1 MAKTIV
7 THLSPDLDALGAI
20 WLLKKFGPGFSDAGV
35 AFVPIGKLW
44 QGIKV
49 DSSSE
54 VAYVDVGQG
63 KFDHHQRRNKTCA
76 TRLVWQWVGEKKKSL
91 KKDHALTRLVNLIG
105 EIDHFGEY
113 FWPDPANDRYDLG
126 PVALING
133 LKFFSL
139 GDDQL
144 VDYGLTFL
152 DAIYVNLKNKVKA
165 EKELERGER
174 FTTPWG
180 KAIGLLTRND
190 AVLKLGLKLG
200 YKVIFRKDPKTGQV
214 RIKSAPE
221 DQIDLTSSFE
231 KLKKIDPK
239 ASWFLHIGKHQL
251 LNASTRVPGSVPSR
265 LSLNKVIE
273 VLEKK

>member
-1 MAKTIV
+1 LAKTIV
-7 THLSPDLDALGAI
+7 THLSPDLDALGAV

-44 QGIKV
+44 QRIKV
-49 DSSSE
+49 DSIPE

-63 KFDHHQRRNKTCA
+63 KFDHHQRREKTCA
-76 TRLVWQWVGEKKKSL
+76 AKLVWQWIGEEKKSL
-91 KKDHALTRLVNLIG
+91 KRDQALIRLVDLIG

-113 FWPDPANDRYDLG
+113 FWPDPANDRYELG

-133 LKFFSL
+133 LKVFRL
-139 GDDQL
+139 GDDHL

-152 DAIYVNLKNKVKA
+152 DAVYVNLKNKVKA
-165 EKELERGER
+165 EKELDRGKK
-174 FTTPWG
+174 FATPWG

-200 YKVIFRKDPKTGQV
+200 YKVVVRKDPKTGQV

-221 DQIDLTSSFE
+221 DRIDLSGAF
-231 KLKKIDPK
+231 KKIKKLDPK

-251 LNASTRVPGSVPSR
+251 LNASTRIPGSVPSR
-265 LSLNKVIE
+265 LSLDQVIE
-273 VLEKK
+273 VLKKK